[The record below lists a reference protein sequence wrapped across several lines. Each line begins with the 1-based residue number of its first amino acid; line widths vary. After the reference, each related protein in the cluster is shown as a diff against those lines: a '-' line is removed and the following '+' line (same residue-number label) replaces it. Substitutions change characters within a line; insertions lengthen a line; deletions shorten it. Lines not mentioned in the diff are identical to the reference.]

1 MDGGLKGKTI
11 LVVDDERNIQASLLS
26 VLADEEAEGRA
37 FGSGEEA
44 LAWLSGG
51 GRADAV
57 LLDIWLPGVDGL
69 ETLYALLR
77 LDPALIVI
85 MMSGHGSITTA
96 VRAVKEGAY
105 DFLEKP
111 LSTDKILFVLQRGL
125 EFRQVREENE
135 RLKGLLKKP
144 EGEGARGD
152 RREPQTGD
160 LVLPTGAT
168 GRTQRTIA
176 ESNIFYGIGLHS
188 GRRTGMVIQP
198 QPPGR
203 GIRFENI
210 SEEGS
215 LPASIRYLDDTSYAT
230 SIRRGGVQ
238 ARTIE
243 HFMATLH
250 AFGITNLT
258 IKIDGEVHI
267 GDGSALEFCR
277 FIRESGGVVDQGVPM
292 DEVVVDR
299 VFEWRDEQSP
309 EDKYLLIHPSDQ
321 LKVTY
326 TTVYPPPLGEMTH
339 TFTLGG
345 AEDFEREIAGART
358 YGFVSDFVR
367 LSEMGLAEGGRIHN
381 FIMID
386 QGRGINTQLRYP
398 DELARHKIPD
408 ILGDFYL
415 LGRFLRGHIVAR
427 KTGHRENALMV
438 RQLDG
443 AYPRATGAGLQG
455 VTG

>member
-1 MDGGLKGKTI
+1 MDGSLSGKTI
-11 LVVDDERNIQASLLS
+11 LVVDDERNIQASLMS
-26 VLADEEAEGRA
+26 VLSDEGAEGKS
-37 FGSGEEA
+37 FGSGEDV
-44 LAWLSGG
+44 LAWLSSG

-77 LDPALIVI
+77 LDQALIVI

-96 VRAVKEGAY
+96 VKAVKEGAY

-125 EFRQVREENE
+125 EFRKVREENE
-135 RLKGLLKKP
+135 RLKGLLKTP
-144 EGEGARGD
+144 GETGIPA

-160 LVLPTGAT
+160 LVLPTGCT
-168 GRTQRTIA
+168 GRTQKTIA
-176 ESNIFYGIGLHS
+176 ESNIYYGIGLHS

-198 QPPGR
+198 LPPGR

-210 SEEGS
+210 SEQGT

-230 SIRRGGVQ
+230 SSRRGRIQ

-258 IKIDGEVHI
+258 IKIDGEVPI
-267 GDGSALEFCR
+267 GDGSAQEFCR
-277 FIRESGGVVDQGVPM
+277 FIRESGGAVDQGAPM

-299 VFEWRDEQSP
+299 VFEWRDERAP
-309 EDKYLLIHPSDQ
+309 EDKFIRVEPAESLM
-321 LKVTY
+321 VTY

-339 TFTLGG
+339 TFVLGS

-386 QGRGINTQLRYP
+386 QGRVINTQLRYP
-398 DELARHKIPD
+398 DELARHKILD

-415 LGRFLRGHIVAR
+415 LGRFMRGHIVAR

-438 RQLDG
+438 RQIDQ
-443 AYPRATGAGLQG
+443 AYPRETGAAQG
-455 VTG
+455 KSVSD